1 MRRENA
7 AGRDATTRSSAAL
20 ASTETELAAV
30 REATAK
36 HLALAAEHQANKLVT
51 QANIKDLYAEH
62 ERLSALDPET
72 SAAVERGVKDI
83 LDVCNSQRD
92 IQRKIDIAL
101 KTLEASASAKDVKQR
116 EIDEAKLRTRHRR
129 DEIAEIK
136 QAIKEVGA
144 ETAETLKEAKQIRK
158 MAAKAESKV
167 GEAESDRAKAET
179 TKDELKAKTTGIEA
193 EVSAAK
199 LTSQQ
204 HAREKSALAAQAAL
218 LVAQEKDKASAV
230 LVAKQ
235 LVDVMHVQER
245 ALRLEINGMAKRV
258 AEQRDEVASL
268 EVAIA
273 NLAEVRM
280 VETSVCERRRKCK

>member
-7 AGRDATTRSSAAL
+7 AGRDATSRSTAAL
-20 ASTETELAAV
+20 AATETELAAV

-36 HLALAAEHQANKLVT
+36 HLAIAAEHQAQKVVT
-51 QANIKDLYAEH
+51 QAHIKDLYAGH
-62 ERLSALDPET
+62 ERLAALDPET

-83 LDVCNSQRD
+83 LDVRNSQRD
-92 IQRKIDIAL
+92 FQRKIDIAL

-129 DEIAEIK
+129 DEISEIK
-136 QAIKEVGA
+136 QAIIEVAA
-144 ETAETLKEAKQIRK
+144 ETAETLKEAKQVRK
-158 MAAKAESKV
+158 MAAKAEAKV

-179 TKDELKAKTTGIEA
+179 TKDELKAKTTTVEA

-204 HAREKSALAAQAAL
+204 HAREKSALAAQQAL
-218 LVAQEKDKASAV
+218 LIAQEKDKASAV

-235 LVDVMHVQER
+235 LVDVMYVQER
-245 ALRLEINGMAKRV
+245 ALRLEISGMAKRV
-258 AEQRDEVASL
+258 AQQRNEVASL

-273 NLAEVRM
+273 NLAEVIIVQWSTR
-280 VETSVCERRRKCK
+280 EAN